1 MRLLSE
7 ITKHILATEQ
17 AAAWGVLCRY
27 AAVPSAVASVAERR
41 VLSYRV
47 IKVEVGV
54 RSNLRFDDER
64 QKGHGATCWYCVHIR
79 PLTRRGRG
87 GSRRRQAD
95 AKEIYQLTGNA
106 YIANP
111 AYLF

>member
-17 AAAWGVLCRY
+17 AAAWD
-27 AAVPSAVASVAERR
+27 VPLDTRQSLRAVASVAERR

-95 AKEIYQLTGNA
+95 AKEIYQLAGDA
-106 YIANP
+106 YI
-111 AYLF
+111 LHICFDL